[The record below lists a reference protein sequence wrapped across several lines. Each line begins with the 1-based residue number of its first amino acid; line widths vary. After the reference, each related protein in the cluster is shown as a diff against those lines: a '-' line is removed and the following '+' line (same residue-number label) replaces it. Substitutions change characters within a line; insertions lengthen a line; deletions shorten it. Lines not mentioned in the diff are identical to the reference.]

1 MADRKQCEFFLLR
14 YVPDAVKNEFVN
26 FGVVMIGDDGFAE
39 VRVTKDWRRVRCLDP
54 DADVDMLVAMEEAIR
69 GQLQSAGGR
78 VELLRSIGDSFSNT
92 VQLSAATA
100 CLAEDPVAE
109 VERLAEMYLESVRR
123 ERSREAS
130 GRQLIYGQMR
140 DAFDRAGVW
149 SLMTKSIP
157 VAKYTRSGDPLKLDC
172 GYRPNGVIKLFH
184 AISLASDVNA
194 AKVLA
199 FSYPQIAEGI
209 ARVERAKSELTAI
222 VEHGLDRNDDQ
233 IGFALET
240 LDRSQIAIATTADL
254 NELAHTARVELRI

>member
-26 FGVVMIGDDGFAE
+26 FGVVMIGDNGFAE
-39 VRVTKDWRRVRCLDP
+39 VRLTKDWRRVRCLDP

-78 VELLRSIGDSFSNT
+78 EELLRSIGDSFSNT
-92 VQLSAATA
+92 VQLSPATA
-100 CLAEDPVAE
+100 CLAEDPAAE
-109 VERLAEMYLESVRR
+109 VERLAEMYLETARR

-130 GRQLIYGQMR
+130 GRQVIFGHMR
-140 DAFDRAGVW
+140 DAFERTGVW
-149 SLMTKSIP
+149 SLMSKSIP

-184 AISLASDVNA
+184 AISLASDVNT

-222 VEHGLDRNDDQ
+222 IEHRLDRHDEQ
-233 IGFALET
+233 VGFALET
-240 LDRSQIAIATTADL
+240 LERSRIAIATTAEMDQVAEKARL
-254 NELAHTARVELRI
+254 ELKA